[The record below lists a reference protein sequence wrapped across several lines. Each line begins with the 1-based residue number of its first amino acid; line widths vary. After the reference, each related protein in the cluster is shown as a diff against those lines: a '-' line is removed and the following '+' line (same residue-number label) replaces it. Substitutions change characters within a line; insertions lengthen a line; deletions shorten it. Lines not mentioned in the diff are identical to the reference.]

1 MTCDSFTCSLT
12 KVTFEYTPKDILIK
26 NLIFNRSTANTLKTI
41 RIHLLPEIKNLCIYL
56 CYVYY

>member
-26 NLIFNRSTANTLKTI
+26 NLIFNRSTANTLKT
-41 RIHLLPEIKNLCIYL
+41 LPESKNLCIYL